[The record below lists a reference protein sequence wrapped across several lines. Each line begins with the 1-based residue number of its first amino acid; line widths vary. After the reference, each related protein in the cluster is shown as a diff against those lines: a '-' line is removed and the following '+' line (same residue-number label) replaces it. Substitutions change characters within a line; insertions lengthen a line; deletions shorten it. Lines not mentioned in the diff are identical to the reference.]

1 MAGKSPLFR
10 LEHILESIALIREYC
25 ADLDFDGFQRN
36 RLVRQAVERNLE
48 IISEASR
55 HVPAQQRT
63 AHPEIPW
70 RRIADIGNV
79 LRHQYHEVDPRT
91 IWDITR
97 RDLDTLERAVR
108 SAIQDLTRGAKK
120 S

>member
-1 MAGKSPLFR
+1 VPERSPAFR
-10 LEHILESIALIREYC
+10 LQHILESITLIRQHC
-25 ADLDFDGFQRN
+25 AGLDFEAFQRN

-55 HVPAQQRT
+55 QLSASQR
-63 AHPEIPW
+63 ASRAEVPW

-79 LRHQYHEVDPRT
+79 LRHQYHEVDQRT

-97 RDLDTLERAVR
+97 RDLDVLEAAVR
-108 SAIQDLTRGAKK
+108 SMIEELANR
-120 S
+120 